1 MTQLKLAK
9 LPERV
14 PIKLTI
20 CVTPELKHR
29 LDDYARAYA
38 EAYGQEES
46 VAELI
51 PAMLSADIESDRSF
65 ARGRK

>member
-51 PAMLSADIESDRSF
+51 PAMLGAYIESDRAF